1 MTNSKNSDI
10 KKRTNSGSAEQ
21 KSGIPTWVW
30 FLVVIIVAVAGYW
43 VIQLTNQRGTVVESS
58 PLEITEEVANSSP
71 LEITEEVANSSPLE
85 VTAEVANSLP
95 LEISAKEAAL
105 LDPDEWFILD
115 VREQSEWDG
124 GHIEGA
130 TLIPLGQLEARQTEL
145 PTDQKIVVVCQSGGR
160 SAKGRD
166 LLLEAGFTEVTSMA
180 GGMNDWVSLDLPV
193 VTGP

>member
-95 LEISAKEAAL
+95 LEISAEEAAL

>member
-1 MTNSKNSDI
+1 
-10 KKRTNSGSAEQ
+10 
-21 KSGIPTWVW
+21 
-30 FLVVIIVAVAGYW
+30 
-43 VIQLTNQRGTVVESS
+43 
-58 PLEITEEVANSSP
+58 
-71 LEITEEVANSSPLE
+71 
-85 VTAEVANSLP
+85 LP
-95 LEISAKEAAL
+95 LEISAEEAAL

-180 GGMNDWVSLDLPV
+180 GGMNDWVSVDLPV

>member
-71 LEITEEVANSSPLE
+71 LE

-95 LEISAKEAAL
+95 LEISAEEAAL

>member
-10 KKRTNSGSAEQ
+10 KKSTNSGSAEQ

-95 LEISAKEAAL
+95 LEISAEEAAL